1 VSAPARTIVGT
12 GPRGSAVPARSPA
25 PPGTKTG
32 TKKNPSHARPARPP
46 AARPRTST
54 PPHPRRRARRG
65 HTPAFWILTSV
76 VVTAMVVGVVS
87 LSALAVQA
95 SFRADALRAHI
106 DELADRQQVL
116 TEQVASLSSP
126 ARIAAWAR
134 RGGMQVPDH
143 VVVLRV
149 RDPDGGDGA

>member
-12 GPRGSAVPARSPA
+12 GPRESAAPARLPL
-25 PPGTKTG
+25 PTG
-32 TKKNPSHARPARPP
+32 TRTAPKTPARKGPTRTP

-54 PPHPRRRARRG
+54 PPQPRRRARRG
-65 HTPAFWILTSV
+65 PTPAFWVLTAI

-87 LSALAVQA
+87 LSVLVVQS
-95 SFRADALRAHI
+95 SFRADDLRAHI
-106 DELADRQQVL
+106 RELADRQQVL

-126 ARIAAWAR
+126 ARVASWAR
-134 RGGMQVPDH
+134 RDGMVIPDN

-149 RDPDGGDGA
+149 QDPPAGNGA